1 MDDLEL
7 DGDENPFTSRADKA
21 IVDTDVPERLQIKLD
36 KTELDEVQ
44 LLEEV
49 NWIIYRLTT
58 MPGNLSDRY
67 SPLAGPAY
75 ENGIPKILDVLK

>member
-36 KTELDEVQ
+36 KTDLDE
-44 LLEEV
+44 
-49 NWIIYRLTT
+49 
-58 MPGNLSDRY
+58 
-67 SPLAGPAY
+67 A
-75 ENGIPKILDVLK
+75 